1 MSFNK
6 EEKMM
11 WLEDWSRSGKKAWTY
26 AKENG
31 LVPQTFCSWVKRA
44 EEKKPEGFIE
54 VPKQLIPA
62 SSGSLLSAPMQEMVI
77 ESGELRIHIPLT
89 ICAIE
94 LQKVLSVLGRC
105 K

>member
-1 MSFNK
+1 MSFSK

-11 WLEDWSRSGKKAWTY
+11 WLEDWSYSGKKAWTY

-31 LVPQTFCSWVKRA
+31 LIPQTFCSWVKKA
-44 EEKKPEGFIE
+44 EEKKPEGFVE
-54 VPKQLIPA
+54 VSNQLIR
-62 SSGSLLSAPMQEMVI
+62 SSAERQQMVI
-77 ESGELRIHIPLT
+77 ETEYFRVHLPIT

-94 LQKVLSVLGRC
+94 LQKVLSAIGRF